1 MISAIQTTAPY
12 NSSLPRGPATDL
24 SKEVR
29 EVNLSYLLLSQQ
41 LLRDD
46 FAAGLYK
53 TGLTEETAQILVG
66 LSPAQLLALA
76 NSSTLIVGFRL
87 NDASLLTLLTKN
99 PSGGILQQAR
109 AAMALAQSAPMSMQN
124 AVKS

>member
-12 NSSLPRGPATDL
+12 NSSLPRRPATDL

-53 TGLTEETAQILVG
+53 TGLSEETAQILVG

-124 AVKS
+124 AVES

>member
-1 MISAIQTTAPY
+1 M
-12 NSSLPRGPATDL
+12 
-24 SKEVR
+24 
-29 EVNLSYLLLSQQ
+29 NLSYLLLSQQ

-46 FAAGLYK
+46 FAVGLYK

-99 PSGGILQQAR
+99 PAGGILQQAR

-124 AVKS
+124 AVES